1 MLVKFEE
8 SCRVIERKAGED
20 KREVQVILT
29 DKGKD
34 LLNEGVSLIEDVLS
48 HYQLDKMKIIIEK

>member
-20 KREVQVILT
+20 KREVQIILT
-29 DKGKD
+29 EKGKRFTKTRD
-34 LLNEGVSLIEDVLS
+34 RQHRRRVISLS
-48 HYQLDKMKIIIEK
+48 FR